1 LAWRDSKQPLEA
13 MREVTLRAKAQV
25 IRTQD
30 LGSSYPYASPATE
43 PGFVAGEV
51 LLSSDRI
58 VASTVLQN
66 IALPHGCLWDLFNT
80 TTVAMKAHESLF
92 CWSQWALPVYD
103 AAHDAFM
110 TLPPHTTSSREDD
123 VRPVVEGAR
132 TGRKYR

>member
-1 LAWRDSKQPLEA
+1 
-13 MREVTLRAKAQV
+13 MREVALRATAQV
-25 IRTQD
+25 IRARD
-30 LGSSYPYASPATE
+30 VGSSCPYASPATE

-66 IALPHGCLWDLFNT
+66 IALPHGCIWDLFNT

-103 AAHDAFM
+103 AAQEAFM
-110 TLPPHTTSSREDD
+110 RLPPQTTSSRADY
-123 VRPVVEGAR
+123 VRPVVEAAR
-132 TGRKYR
+132 